1 MDVVSMKP
9 VSSMHAQFL
18 QSLQPYGLQTPR
30 PLCPWD
36 SPGKDTEVGCHALLQ
51 GIFPTQELNPSL
63 LHLPHCTWILYPLSH
78 LGSPISAISSVQFSR
93 SVMSDSLLLHEP
105 QHARPPYPPC
115 QASLPP
121 STQTHVHWVG
131 DAIQPSNPLLSPS
144 PPTLNLS
151 QYQGLFKWVSSSH
164 QLAKVLEFQL
174 QHQSYKWTPR
184 TELL

>member
-78 LGSPISAISSVQFSR
+78 LGSPISAISSVQFSH

-121 STQTHVHWVG
+121 SLH
-131 DAIQPSNPLLSPS
+131 PNPCPLLPS
-144 PPTLNLS
+144 LRYGPHPYGSGEQCEEGRKKGVPHYL
-151 QYQGLFKWVSSSH
+151 
-164 QLAKVLEFQL
+164 
-174 QHQSYKWTPR
+174 
-184 TELL
+184 